1 MGCRLLKGQGGE
13 EGSSGQQH
21 RWWWRL
27 RGFAGERRV
36 GMVLIV
42 TEREGLTGSTMM
54 CGGGTV
60 GERVCGG
67 AGVRRVQPGVL
78 QLVRALAAG

>member
-1 MGCRLLKGQGGE
+1 MGRRLLKGLGGE
-13 EGSSGQQH
+13 EGSGGQQH
-21 RWWWRL
+21 RWSWRL

-36 GMVLIV
+36 GMVLNI
-42 TEREGLTGSTMM
+42 TEGLMLTMM
-54 CGGGTV
+54 CGGGAV

-67 AGVRRVQPGVL
+67 ASVRRVQPGVL